1 MALGA
6 IIGGGLQIASGIFG
20 NRAAKRAAAKR
31 NKEARRLQGK
41 LDRLEMNRQE
51 IINPYENVQN
61 LSGMLSNPFA
71 DLSVATQAAE
81 MQAEQSDQALANTLD
96 TIRETGGGAG
106 SATALAQA
114 ALQAKKGVAAS
125 IESQEAANEK
135 QRAAGEQTL
144 QNQLLAEEKRV
155 QQADVSGRQ
164 FVFEQTE
171 KREMQQ
177 LDRLT
182 NQIAALRGASASAQK
197 DANAA
202 TGGIMDGLSGL
213 ASGLFGGS

>member
-1 MALGA
+1 MAA
-6 IIGGGLQIASGIFG
+6 GIFG
-20 NRAAKRAAAKR
+20 NRAAKREAAKR
-31 NKEARRLQGK
+31 AKEANRLQMK
-41 LDRLEMNRQE
+41 LERLEMNRQE
-51 IINPYENVQN
+51 IINPYENVEN

-135 QRAAGEQTL
+135 QRASGEQTL
-144 QNQLLAEEKRV
+144 INQRLAEEKRL
-155 QQADVSGRQ
+155 QQADVSGKE
-164 FVFEQTE
+164 FVFAETE
-171 KREMQQ
+171 KRESEQ
-177 LDRLT
+177 LDRVT
-182 NQIAALRGASASAQK
+182 NQIAALRGAQAAAQK

-213 ASGLFGGS
+213 VGGLFG

>member
-1 MALGA
+1 MPVWGA
-6 IIGGGLQIASGIFG
+6 VIGGGLKMASGIFG
-20 NRAAKRAAAKR
+20 ARQAKREAAKREA
-31 NKEARRLQGK
+31 EARKLQDK
-41 LDRLEMNRQE
+41 LNRLEMNRQE
-51 IINPYENVQN
+51 IINPYENVEN

-71 DLSVATQAAE
+71 DLSVATGAAE

-114 ALQAKKGVAAS
+114 ALQAKKGVAAN

-144 QNQLLAEEKRV
+144 QQQKLAEEKRI
-155 QQADVSGRQ
+155 QQADVSGKE
-164 FVFEQTE
+164 FVFAETE

-182 NQIAALRGASASAQK
+182 NQIAALRGASAAAQK

-202 TGGIMDGLSGL
+202 TGTAFDGLGGMVG
-213 ASGLFGGS
+213 GLFG

>member
-1 MALGA
+1 MAA
-6 IIGGGLQIASGIFG
+6 GIFG
-20 NRAAKRAAAKR
+20 NRAAKREAAKR
-31 NKEARRLQGK
+31 NAEARKLQDK
-41 LDRLEMNRQE
+41 LNRLEMNRQE
-51 IINPYENVQN
+51 IINPYENVEN

-81 MQAEQSDQALANTLD
+81 MQAEQSDQALATTLD

-114 ALQAKKGVAAS
+114 ALQAKKGVAAN

-135 QRAAGEQTL
+135 QRAAGEKTL
-144 QNQLLAEEKRV
+144 QQERLAEEKRL

-164 FVFEQTE
+164 FVFAETE

-182 NQIAALRGASASAQK
+182 NQIAALRGASAAAQK
-197 DANAA
+197 DAQAA
-202 TGGIMDGLSGL
+202 TGGIMDGLGSLVG
-213 ASGLFGGS
+213 GLFG

>member
-1 MALGA
+1 
-6 IIGGGLQIASGIFG
+6 
-20 NRAAKRAAAKR
+20 
-31 NKEARRLQGK
+31 
-41 LDRLEMNRQE
+41 
-51 IINPYENVQN
+51 
-61 LSGMLSNPFA
+61 MLSNPFA
-71 DLSVATQAAE
+71 DLSVATGAAE

-114 ALQAKKGVAAS
+114 ALQAKKGVAAN

-144 QNQLLAEEKRV
+144 QQQQLAEAKRI
-155 QQADVSGRQ
+155 QQADVSGKE
-164 FVFEQTE
+164 FVFAETD

-182 NQIAALRGASASAQK
+182 NQIAALRGASAAAQK

-202 TGGIMDGLSGL
+202 TGTAFDGLSGMVG
-213 ASGLFGGS
+213 GLLG